1 MPVIKYLID
10 QFPYV
15 TYHLWVPDFFVDFA
29 KNLLPYANIKGYSK
43 AKEDYNND
51 FQGRCFTKNGAYT
64 NLRSHMTKQSFHVLA
79 NEEPKNEH
87 LNYLQLNLDKINIK
101 HIKLPE
107 KYVVICTGYTAPIRE
122 FPAKYINELTD
133 YIIKKGYTP
142 VFLGKKQ
149 SSLGYEDRILEG
161 NFNQEIDY
169 SKGINLIDKTTLL
182 QTGKIIAGAKTIV
195 GVDNGLLHVAG
206 CTNIPIVGGYTSVDP
221 EHRMPYR
228 NNIMG
233 WNYYPVVPPE
243 SEPEK
248 FFQSRYDFIMEHD
261 YRKSYLGNDSLIK
274 SLTPELYINELEK
287 IL

>member
-1 MPVIKYLID
+1 
-10 QFPYV
+10 
-15 TYHLWVPDFFVDFA
+15 
-29 KNLLPYANIKGYSK
+29 
-43 AKEDYNND
+43 
-51 FQGRCFTKNGAYT
+51 
-64 NLRSHMTKQSFHVLA
+64 
-79 NEEPKNEH
+79 
-87 LNYLQLNLDKINIK
+87 
-101 HIKLPE
+101 
-107 KYVVICTGYTAPIRE
+107 
-122 FPAKYINELTD
+122 
-133 YIIKKGYTP
+133 
-142 VFLGKKQ
+142 
-149 SSLGYEDRILEG
+149 
-161 NFNQEIDY
+161 
-169 SKGINLIDKTTLL
+169 L